1 MKGLNEVKK
10 DLRELKKHAHAIER
24 LKSVQK
30 THMARIKMLE
40 NIAPSDKASELIEKE
55 LAHLDA
61 LPICNEIEK
70 AREIEEK
77 YMGAIMK
84 LDPIE
89 KSIIV
94 DTYINGVPYWKIG
107 IELGYSEEGIR
118 KRLAKAIKSIACQ
131 VNLDVVFN

>member
-1 MKGLNEVKK
+1 
-10 DLRELKKHAHAIER
+10 
-24 LKSVQK
+24 
-30 THMARIKMLE
+30 MLE
-40 NIAPSDKASELIEKE
+40 KIANEKSSELIEKE
-55 LAHLDA
+55 LAHLDS
-61 LPICNEIEK
+61 LPICKEIEK

-77 YMGAIMK
+77 YMGAIME

-107 IELGYSEEGIR
+107 IELGYSEEGVR

-131 VNLDVVFN
+131 VNLDVVCN

>member
-1 MKGLNEVKK
+1 MKGINEVKK

-24 LKSVQK
+24 LKNVQK

-40 NIAPSDKASELIEKE
+40 KMTPNDKVSELIKKE
-55 LAHLDA
+55 MEHLNA

-70 AREIEEK
+70 ARKIEEK
-77 YMGAIMK
+77 YMNAIME
-84 LDPIE
+84 LDPVE

-107 IELGYSEEGIR
+107 LELGYSEEGIR
-118 KRLAKAIKSIACQ
+118 KRISKAIKSIACQ
-131 VNLDVVFN
+131 VNVPTI

>member
-10 DLRELKKHAHAIER
+10 DLRELKKHAHAIDR
-24 LKSVQK
+24 LKSLQS

-40 NIAPSDKASELIEKE
+40 KMTPSDKSSELIKKE
-55 LAHLDA
+55 REHLEA
-61 LPICNEIEK
+61 LPICSEIEK

-77 YMGAIMK
+77 YMSAIME

-118 KRLAKAIKSIACQ
+118 KKLSKAIKSIANQ
-131 VNLDVVFN
+131 INITTI

>member
-10 DLRELKKHAHAIER
+10 DLRELKKHAHAIEK
-24 LKSVQK
+24 LKMAQS

-40 NIAPSDKASELIEKE
+40 RMLPSDKANELIKKE
-55 LAHLDA
+55 MAHLEA
-61 LPICNEIEK
+61 LPICKEIDK

-77 YMGAIMK
+77 YMGAIMA

-89 KSIIV
+89 KSIVV

-131 VNLDVVFN
+131 VSVPYK

>member
-1 MKGLNEVKK
+1 MKGLDEVKK
-10 DLRELKKHAHAIER
+10 DLRELKKHAHAIDR
-24 LKSVQK
+24 LKSLQS

-40 NIAPSDKASELIEKE
+40 RMLPSDKANELIKKE
-55 LAHLDA
+55 MAHLEA
-61 LPICNEIEK
+61 LPICKEIDK

-77 YMGAIMK
+77 YMGAIMA

-89 KSIIV
+89 KSIVV

-131 VNLDVVFN
+131 VSVPYK